1 MLTHTQFFKSLSIHN
16 KIIWSEDSTKM
27 SCMNCG
33 KEFNQHGHMKI
44 HIALVH
50 YQLQNKDNLDTL
62 NLADVS
68 KGIEILDSYKKK
80 TGQPETKKVECQE
93 CGLNYS
99 KKSLKEHF
107 LNVHIRNL
115 RTKPLLN
122 KPRNIS

>member
-1 MLTHTQFFKSLSIHN
+1 
-16 KIIWSEDSTKM
+16 
-27 SCMNCG
+27 
-33 KEFNQHGHMKI
+33 MKI

-68 KGIEILDSYKKK
+68 KGIEILDRYKKI

-99 KKSLKEHF
+99 KKSLKEH
-107 LNVHIRNL
+107 
-115 RTKPLLN
+115 LLN
-122 KPRNIS
+122 FHLIEKHSKLLFLSKKSKLPIIISKLLLFQCI